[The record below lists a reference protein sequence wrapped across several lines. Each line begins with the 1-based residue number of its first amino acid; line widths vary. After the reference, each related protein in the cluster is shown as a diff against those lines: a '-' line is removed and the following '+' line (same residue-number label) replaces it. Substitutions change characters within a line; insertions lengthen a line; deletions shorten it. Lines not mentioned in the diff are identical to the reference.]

1 MITTDAGVYK
11 RTQRCLTHAMLH
23 LGEEDGDNPVVEQVL
38 GTDSAQAAH
47 VPHHVLLKPPT
58 VR

>member
-1 MITTDAGVYK
+1 MIMTDAGVHK
-11 RTQRCLTHAMLH
+11 WIQRCLTHAMLH
-23 LGEEDGDNPVVEQVL
+23 LGEEDGDDPVVEQVL
-38 GTDSAQAAH
+38 GTDFAQAAH